1 MSTTT
6 TPYAAS
12 PFQRRCWMG
21 IDVAKKTFDAAVWTP
36 LEPGEERSSRTLPTH
51 SFPRTP
57 DGVAACLAWARPY
70 AANSPLSAVMEATG
84 KYSIDIA
91 QWLVAAE
98 PTVEPAIINPR
109 LAKAFAESLSVNN
122 RNDKTDARTLA
133 RYGAER
139 QPARFELP
147 TPEMQRLRDLTR
159 YRQSLVE
166 SLTEEKNRDAEG
178 AVSVI
183 VRRIR
188 TRRISQHERDVASI
202 EKEIRN
208 SLKKLPELQSDV
220 DKLDGIFGVGWVT
233 AVTVITELGDLR
245 RFRRARQLTAFA
257 GLAPTS
263 HDSGTSVHKKSHT
276 SKNGS
281 ARVRRVLYLAAI
293 AAIRGNNDFAEL
305 YQRMTA
311 AGKKPMVAIV
321 AVMRKLLLVMRA
333 ILISGKTYNPHQRT
347 SACG

>member
-1 MSTTT
+1 MNTTT
-6 TPYAAS
+6 TPQAAS

-21 IDVAKKTFDAAVWTP
+21 IDVAKNTFDAAVWTP
-36 LEPGEERSSRTLPTH
+36 LELGEERSSRKLPTH

-57 DGVAACLAWARPY
+57 EGVAACLAWARQY
-70 AANSPLSAVMEATG
+70 ATDCLGAVMEATG
-84 KYSIDIA
+84 KYSIQIA
-91 QWLVAAE
+91 QWFAATE
-98 PTVEPAIINPR
+98 PMVQPAIINPR
-109 LAKAFAESLSVNN
+109 LAKAFAQSLSVNN

-139 QPARFELP
+139 QPAPFTLP
-147 TPEMQRLRDLTR
+147 TPDMEQLRDLTR
-159 YRQSLVE
+159 YRQTLVE
-166 SLTEEKNRDAEG
+166 ALTEQKNRDAEG
-178 AVSVI
+178 AVSAA
-183 VRRIR
+183 VRHMR
-188 TRRISQHERDVASI
+188 TRLMGQLKRDIARI

-208 SLKKLPELQSDV
+208 ALKKLPEVQSDI
-220 DKLDGIFGVGWVT
+220 DKLDGIFGVGLVT

-263 HDSGTSVHKKSHT
+263 HDSGTSVHRKSHT
-276 SKNGS
+276 SKNGPT
-281 ARVRRVLYLAAI
+281 RVRRVLYLAAM
-293 AAIRGNNDFAEL
+293 AAIKGDNDFAEL

-333 ILISGKTYNPHQRT
+333 ILISGKAYNPHQRT